1 MTTSQS
7 NSTEKPVRLYSF
19 ADRMENTRKS
29 FIREILKVT
38 QQPEVI
44 SFAGGLPNPGLFP
57 VEAIA
62 AASAKV
68 LSEEGMNALQYSTT
82 EGYLPLREFIAQRYF
97 EKCGLNIS
105 PDEILIT
112 NGSQQ
117 SLDLI
122 GKVFLN
128 KGDRVL
134 IECPG
139 YLGAIQA
146 FSIFEPE
153 FRDIPLL
160 DDGIDTEQLEKTLNE
175 GKAKLFYTV
184 PTFQNPSGITYSR
197 QKREETAGI
206 LDKHGVV
213 CVEDN
218 AYWELRFAG
227 EDLPTIRNFSENTI
241 LLGSFSKII
250 APGLRMGWICAGKE
264 IMEKL
269 LIAKQAADLHSNYFS
284 QRIIH
289 QYLLDNDV
297 DEHIMKIK
305 DAYGK
310 RRDLMVDLMSEYF
323 PEDIGYTKPEGGMF
337 VWVTLPE
344 GVSSMDLF
352 ELAIEE
358 NVAFVPG
365 SPFYTEDGAGENTLR
380 LNFSNSEFGQIEEGI
395 KRLAGCLERINREKC
410 C

>member
-1 MTTSQS
+1 MSAI
-7 NSTEKPVRLYSF
+7 F

-57 VEAIA
+57 VEEVA
-62 AASAKV
+62 AAAAKV
-68 LSEEGMNALQYSTT
+68 LSDEGRNALQYSTT
-82 EGYLPLREFIAQRYF
+82 EGYLPLREFIAQRYLR
-97 EKCGLNIS
+97 KSGLKID

-117 SLDLI
+117 SIDLI

-128 KGDRVL
+128 KGDRVV
-134 IECPG
+134 IESPG

-153 FRDIPLL
+153 LVEVPLL
-160 DDGIDTEQLEKTLNE
+160 EDGIDTGQLDRTLAGSN
-175 GKAKLFYTV
+175 AKLFYTV

-197 QKREETAGI
+197 QKREETARI
-206 LDKHGVV
+206 LQRHNVV

-227 EDLPTIRNFSENTI
+227 EDLPTIRNYSDNTI

-250 APGLRMGWICAGKE
+250 APGLRMGWICARGE
-264 IMEKL
+264 TMEKL
-269 LIAKQAADLHSNYFS
+269 LIAKQAADLHSNYLS

-289 QYLLDNDV
+289 QYLLDNDI
-297 DEHIMKIK
+297 DEHILKIK

-310 RRDLMVDLMSEYF
+310 RRDLMVELMAEHF
-323 PEDIGYTKPEGGMF
+323 PEGVSYTKPEGGMF

-344 GVSSMDLF
+344 GISSMDLF
-352 ELAIEE
+352 DLAIKE

-365 SPFYTEDGAGENTLR
+365 SPFYTKDGTGINTLR
-380 LNFSNSEFGQIEEGI
+380 LNFSNSDFEQIEEGI
-395 KRLAGCLERINREKC
+395 RRLAGCLHKLAGNRCAAE
-410 C
+410 

>member
-1 MTTSQS
+1 MTTI
-7 NSTEKPVRLYSF
+7 F

-38 QQPEVI
+38 QQPEII

-57 VEAIA
+57 VEEIA

-68 LSEEGMNALQYSTT
+68 LSDEGKNALQYSTT
-82 EGYLPLREFIAQRYF
+82 EGYLPLREFVAQRYL
-97 EKCGLNIS
+97 KKNGLQID

-128 KGDRVL
+128 KGDRVI
-134 IECPG
+134 IESPG

-146 FSIFEPE
+146 FSLFEPE
-153 FRDIPLL
+153 FSNVPLL
-160 DDGIDTEQLEKTLNE
+160 DDGIDTDILDRTLSE
-175 GKAKLFYTV
+175 GSAKLFYTV

-197 QKREETAGI
+197 QKRIDTAAI
-206 LDKHGVV
+206 LDSHNVI

-218 AYWELRFAG
+218 AYGELRFAG
-227 EDLPTIRNFSENTI
+227 EDLPTIRNHSDNTI

-250 APGLRMGWICAGKE
+250 APGLRMGWICARKE
-264 IMEKL
+264 VMEKL
-269 LIAKQAADLHSNYFS
+269 LIAKQAADLHSNYLS

-289 QYLLDNDV
+289 QYLLDNDI
-297 DEHIMKIK
+297 DKHILKIK
-305 DAYGK
+305 DAYGE
-310 RRDLMVDLMSEYF
+310 RRDLMVDMMAEHF
-323 PEDIGYTKPEGGMF
+323 PQEIGYTKPEGGMF
-337 VWVTLPE
+337 VWVTLPD
-344 GVSSMDLF
+344 GISSMDLF
-352 ELAIEE
+352 DHAIKE

-365 SPFYTEDGAGENTLR
+365 SPFYTEDGIGNNTLR
-380 LNFSNSEFGQIEEGI
+380 LNFSNSDFKQIEEGI
-395 KRLAGCLERINREKC
+395 KRLAVCLERLAGNKC
-410 C
+410 ITE